1 MKKIFI
7 NNKGQII
14 VKEIKT
20 PIIETKGSIVKT
32 SFALISSG
40 TELSVIESKRFH
52 NLPFFKKVIKSKDFR
67 NLIYNEIKK
76 RGILGAIKY
85 GKLYLFKKDHGR
97 NFIKPSSNL
106 TPIGYSCSGLIQK
119 TNLEYYRVNDKVS
132 CAGSNHAEFI
142 YSPKNLTCKIPDNVT
157 LEEAAFATLGA
168 IALHGVHRADIKPGE
183 FVGVIGTG
191 LIGLIVV
198 QLIKA
203 SGGIVF
209 AFDLINKRLNLAK
222 VLGADFIINPKYLVS
237 ERKVLEITKEKGL
250 DSIIIC
256 ATSKSPRILEDAIDL
271 IRERGKIVM
280 LGGFPIEIDRRKLYF
295 KEADLLIS
303 RSYGPGR
310 YDMYYEYEGF
320 DYPEEL
326 VPWTEKRNME
336 FFLTLISEK
345 KINVKPLISDII
357 PVDKANIAY
366 EKLENDPLN
375 NIAILLKFNPEEEH
389 LKVKKIPSRAEIKKK
404 KLKVGL
410 IGCGS
415 FAQSTHLPLLLSN
428 PNCKI
433 IGICTEHKKTAEL
446 CLAKFHPDY
455 ITTKYK
461 KILKDPEID
470 IVFIYTR
477 HNTHGKFAIEALKA
491 GKNVYCEKPMALTM
505 SQCKEVYDTVK
516 KTGKFYSIGFNRRYS
531 PFIQIVKELLKNRD
545 NPIIMNYRIANTFIS
560 GSHWIFD
567 PNIGGGPIIGEFCHF
582 TDLILY
588 LIDSTPIEVYAKG
601 GNLSHKNIDV
611 YDSCTV
617 LIEFKNGSI
626 ANLIYTD
633 LNGPNMPK
641 ERIEIFSGE
650 STIFIDDFKTMNTSG
665 FDVGNLKLPAQD
677 KGHNNQIKSVINAV
691 INGNE
696 VIANEKDAIKAMKL
710 CFLTIESI
718 KNDESILLSDEIQV
732 NLNEKPK

>member
-1 MKKIFI
+1 MKKLFI
-7 NNKGQII
+7 NNKSQII
-14 VKEIKT
+14 VKEMKD

-40 TELSVIESKRFH
+40 TELSDIKMRRFH
-52 NLPFFKKVIKSKDFR
+52 NLPFIKKVIKSKDFR
-67 NLIYNEIKK
+67 NIIYNEIKE
-76 RGILGAIKY
+76 RGILGTIKF
-85 GKLYLFKKDHGR
+85 GKLYLFKKDDGK
-97 NFIKPSSNL
+97 NFIKPTSNL
-106 TPIGYSCSGLIQK
+106 TPIGYSCSGLVQK
-119 TNLEYYRVNDKVS
+119 TNLKDYQINDRVS
-132 CAGSNHAEFI
+132 CGGSNHAEII
-142 YSPKNLTCKIPDNVT
+142 YSPKNLTCKVPNNVT

-168 IALHGVHRADIKPGE
+168 IALHGIHRADIKPGE

-191 LIGLIVV
+191 LIGLVIV

-203 SGGIVF
+203 SGGRIV

-222 VLGADFIINPKYLVS
+222 ELGADFIINPKYLNSDRKVS
-237 ERKVLEITKEKGL
+237 ELTNMKGL

-256 ATSKSPRILEDAIDL
+256 ATSKSSKILEDAVDL
-271 IRERGKIVM
+271 IRDRGKIVM
-280 LGGFPIEIDRRKLYF
+280 LGGFPIEVNRGKLYY

-320 DYPEEL
+320 DYPEEF

-345 KINVKPLISDII
+345 KINVKILISDII

-366 EKLENDPLN
+366 EKLENDPFN
-375 NIAILLKFNPEEEH
+375 NIAILLKFTHEEEH
-389 LKVKKIPSRAEIKKK
+389 LKIKRITSITEIKRK
-404 KLKVGL
+404 KLMIGL

-433 IGICTEHKKTAEL
+433 KGICTEHKKTAEL

-455 ITTKYK
+455 ITTNHK

-505 SQCKEVYDTVK
+505 NQCKEVYNTVK

-531 PFIQIVKELLKNRD
+531 PFIQIAKELLKKRD

-560 GSHWIFD
+560 GSHWVYD

-588 LIDSTPIEVYAKG
+588 LIDSTPIEIYAKG
-601 GNLSHKNIDV
+601 GNLSHKNIEV

-633 LNGPNMPK
+633 LGGPDIPK

-650 STIFIDDFKTMNTSG
+650 STIFIDDFKTMHTSG
-665 FDVGNLKLPAQD
+665 FDVGNKKLQVQD
-677 KGHNNQIKSVINAV
+677 KGHK
-691 INGNE
+691 NE
-696 VIANEKDAIKAMKL
+696 LENVIKANLNEEESLIRVDDALIAMYL
-710 CFLTIESI
+710 CFKTIDSI
-718 KNDESILLSDEIQV
+718 KNDLPIKITND
-732 NLNEKPK
+732 LNE